1 MAFPALGGLD
11 YGAYAIRP
19 YAFDRKRDQTLG
31 FSVPEKAG
39 IQKCTRKPLADTNRK
54 EPSFGFPALGGEGE
68 GAYAIRPYAF
78 DRKKDCPFS
87 FLIPKKNGIQKCTP

>member
-1 MAFPALGGLD
+1 MGFPVFGEED
-11 YGAYAIRP
+11 EGAYAIRS
-19 YAFDRKRDQTLG
+19 YLAGRKRDQPLG
-31 FSVPEKAG
+31 FPVPEKAG

-54 EPSFGFPALGGEGE
+54 ERPFGFPVLGGLDY

-87 FLIPKKNGIQKCTP
+87 FLIPKKDGNQKCTP